1 MLAGRARMPPILG
14 EILAGLL
21 VGPSVAG
28 SLSSHLGSR
37 LCLDPST
44 PEGEWVGFLADL
56 GILLLL
62 FLAGLSL
69 EWEELKASG
78 RGATLTALGGTLW
91 AFPLG
96 FAAAHVMGWTSLE
109 AAFAGGGRGAHR
121 LGESGGPHPEQ
132 QPHPHRAGARQQGV
146 ATSVGISVGTLLD
159 LHRLR
164 SREGAVIL
172 GAAVIDDVFGIIVL
186 SLLAGMAYGGLSVL
200 GLVWTLL
207 LMLAFFL
214 LLFTAGPRLVPWLL
228 SRSTGVQAPEFSLSL
243 TLVLVLLISALAE
256 KVRIAAITGA
266 FLVGLLVGRSPLSRT
281 LREKISVIGYGLLI
295 PLFFAEVGLRTDLGA
310 LRGVGPGI
318 LLFLAASF
326 LSKIGGCGLG
336 ALLGGLGRWEA
347 LRVGV
352 GMMPRGEVALIVASA
367 GLKVG
372 AVGSQLFSMTV
383 VTVFITS
390 LLTPPLLK
398 LVFERGP
405 RAGYFTRRVKE

>member
-1 MLAGRARMPPILG
+1 MPPILG

-109 AAFAGGGRGAHR
+109 AAFAGGV
-121 LGESGGPHPEQ
+121 L
-132 QPHPHRAGARQQGV
+132 V

>member
-1 MLAGRARMPPILG
+1 MGGMLAGRARMPPILG

-109 AAFAGGGRGAHR
+109 AAFAGGV
-121 LGESGGPHPEQ
+121 L
-132 QPHPHRAGARQQGV
+132 V

-367 GLKVG
+367 GL
-372 AVGSQLFSMTV
+372 
-383 VTVFITS
+383 
-390 LLTPPLLK
+390 
-398 LVFERGP
+398 
-405 RAGYFTRRVKE
+405 

>member
-109 AAFAGGGRGAHR
+109 AAFAGGV
-121 LGESGGPHPEQ
+121 L
-132 QPHPHRAGARQQGV
+132 V

-243 TLVLVLLISALAE
+243 TLVLVFLISALAE

-266 FLVGLLVGRSPLSRT
+266 FLVGLLVGRSPLSKT

-326 LSKIGGCGLG
+326 LSKIGGCGSG
-336 ALLGGLGRWEA
+336 ALLGGMGKWEA

-405 RAGYFTRRVKE
+405 RTGYFTRRVKE

>member
-1 MLAGRARMPPILG
+1 MPPILG

-109 AAFAGGGRGAHR
+109 AAFAGGV
-121 LGESGGPHPEQ
+121 L
-132 QPHPHRAGARQQGV
+132 V

-243 TLVLVLLISALAE
+243 TLVLVFLISALAE

-266 FLVGLLVGRSPLSRT
+266 FLVGLLVGRSPLSKT

-326 LSKIGGCGLG
+326 LSKIGGCGSG
-336 ALLGGLGRWEA
+336 ALLGGMGKWEA

-405 RAGYFTRRVKE
+405 RTGYFTRRVKE

>member
-109 AAFAGGGRGAHR
+109 AAFAGGV
-121 LGESGGPHPEQ
+121 L
-132 QPHPHRAGARQQGV
+132 V

>member
-1 MLAGRARMPPILG
+1 MASKAKMPAILG

-28 SLSSHLGSR
+28 SLSSRLWGYR

-44 PEGEWVGFLADL
+44 PEGSWVGFLADL
-56 GILLLL
+56 GILFLL

-69 EWEELKASG
+69 EWEELRASSKE
-78 RGATLTALGGTLW
+78 ATLTALGGTLW

-96 FAAAHVMGWTSLE
+96 FAAARVMGWTSLE
-109 AAFAGGGRGAHR
+109 AAFAGGV
-121 LGESGGPHPEQ
+121 L
-132 QPHPHRAGARQQGV
+132 V

-159 LHRLR
+159 LHRLH
-164 SREGAVIL
+164 SREGVTIL
-172 GAAVIDDVFGIIVL
+172 GAAVIDDVFGIIFL
-186 SLLAGMAYGGLSVL
+186 SLLVGLAYGSLSVL

-207 LMLAFFL
+207 LMLVFFL
-214 LLFTAGPRLVPWLL
+214 LLLTVGLKLVPWLL
-228 SRSTGVQAPEFSLSL
+228 SRSTGVRVPEFPLSL
-243 TLVLVLLISALAE
+243 ALILVFLVSALAE

-266 FLVGLLVGRSPLSRT
+266 FLVGLLTSRSPLSRT
-281 LREKISVIGYGLLI
+281 LREKVSVVGDGLLI

-326 LSKIGGCGLG
+326 LSKVGGCGSG
-336 ALLGGLGRWEA
+336 ALLGGMGKWGA

-352 GMMPRGEVALIVASA
+352 GMIPRGEVALILASA
-367 GLKVG
+367 GLRVG

-383 VTVFITS
+383 ATVFLTS
-390 LLTPPLLK
+390 LLTPLLLK

-405 RAGYFTRRVKE
+405 DREYLPRRKEGR

>member
-109 AAFAGGGRGAHR
+109 AAFAGGV
-121 LGESGGPHPEQ
+121 L
-132 QPHPHRAGARQQGV
+132 V

-405 RAGYFTRRVKE
+405 RAGYFTRRLKE